1 MPLVTTLGL
10 RMSAFLLN
18 DIPTNVG
25 VATKENVN
33 NLVASCNDLLLNG
46 AKQINML
53 KTKKYANINATKTSK
68 YKD

>member
-1 MPLVTTLGL
+1 MPLVTTLSL
-10 RMSAFLLN
+10 RVSAFLLN

-53 KTKKYANINATKTSK
+53 KTKYANINATKTSK